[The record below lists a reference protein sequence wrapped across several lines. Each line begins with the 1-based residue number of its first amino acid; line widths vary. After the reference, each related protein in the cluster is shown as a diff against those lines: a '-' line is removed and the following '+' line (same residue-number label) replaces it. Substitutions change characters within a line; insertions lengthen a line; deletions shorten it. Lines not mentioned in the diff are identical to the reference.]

1 MLQPLIYDPLFH
13 ETFSARNVSSAQCP
27 LRNRNPSI
35 IQSENPRRD
44 CPSPDTIPPSF
55 VDRWRTD
62 VRRERHV
69 RETSRSRKKSRAE
82 IWPREMRREKNC
94 RSGVIFEV
102 GENSSLTG
110 WVHAAWKND
119 IEITG
124 NILARIASI
133 RPTRNTANSNLR

>member
-1 MLQPLIYDPLFH
+1 M
-13 ETFSARNVSSAQCP
+13 
-27 LRNRNPSI
+27 
-35 IQSENPRRD
+35 
-44 CPSPDTIPPSF
+44 
-55 VDRWRTD
+55 
-62 VRRERHV
+62 
-69 RETSRSRKKSRAE
+69 RETSRKISSRDLAARNE
-82 IWPREMRREKNC
+82 TRENL

>member
-35 IQSENPRRD
+35 IQSENDLEESAPPPIRVSSID
-44 CPSPDTIPPSF
+44 GEQTYAEKDTC
-55 VDRWRTD
+55 VKLH
-62 VRRERHV
+62 E
-69 RETSRSRKKSRAE
+69 KSRAE